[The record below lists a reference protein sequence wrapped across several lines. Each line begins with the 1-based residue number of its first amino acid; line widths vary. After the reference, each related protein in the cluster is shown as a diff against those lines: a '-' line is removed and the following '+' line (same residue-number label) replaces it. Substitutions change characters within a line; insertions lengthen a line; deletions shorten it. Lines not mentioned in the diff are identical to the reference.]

1 MSSIFRSAVC
11 GAIAC
16 LMASWPTM
24 AHHSFP
30 AEFDIDKPLKLS
42 GTVTAVEWM
51 NPHVWFYIDVKD
63 ESGKVTNWAWELGS
77 PNMLMRTGWNRNSLK
92 IGEVVTVDGF
102 HARNGLAMANAI
114 GVVVART
121 GQRLFAG
128 PSQSAA
134 TP

>member
-1 MSSIFRSAVC
+1 MSSIFRSVVC
-11 GAIAC
+11 GGIAC
-16 LMASWPTM
+16 LMASGPMM

-114 GVVVART
+114 G
-121 GQRLFAG
+121 
-128 PSQSAA
+128 
-134 TP
+134 